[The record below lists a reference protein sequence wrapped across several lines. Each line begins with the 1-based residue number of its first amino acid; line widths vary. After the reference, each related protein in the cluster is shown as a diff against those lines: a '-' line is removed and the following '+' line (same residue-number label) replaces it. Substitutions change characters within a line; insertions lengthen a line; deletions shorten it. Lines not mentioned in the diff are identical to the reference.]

1 MRCLN
6 ARSRKNEEAGQGET
20 YIIFNQRRVSYTY
33 LHKNNFY
40 QGGLGMTQEHHHEEL
55 VKGITAE
62 QKPILDKS
70 GQAIYIYLD
79 DAHKVCNK
87 KFATL
92 LGYRSV
98 KEWVDTE
105 APLADVIEKD
115 QPKVI
120 DAYTR
125 ASENLEPTGRH
136 VTPNT

>member
-1 MRCLN
+1 
-6 ARSRKNEEAGQGET
+6 
-20 YIIFNQRRVSYTY
+20 
-33 LHKNNFY
+33 
-40 QGGLGMTQEHHHEEL
+40 MTQEHHHEEL

-79 DAHKVCNK
+79 DVHKICNK

-125 ASENLEPTGRH
+125 ASENLEASSLDVTLKNVKTNRQIKTRVFMAPILYQGH
-136 VTPNT
+136 VFVIHFVDKL